1 MNDLRAVGR
10 DARMRRVAAM
20 IAAIAWVAVIGQCA
34 VSAVRAGGVGE
45 PLWTVPINLLGFF
58 TIWANIL
65 VALVTTVAA
74 LGRGGGL
81 LGRPGTRLAV
91 FVYIVVV
98 GLIYNI
104 LLVGL
109 YPLAGFGL
117 FVDTLLHR
125 VVPVL
130 YALWWLLLVPR
141 GSVGWSTLLPGLVVP
156 TLYAF
161 VAMGKGAVTGRYP
174 YPFLDIGVHG
184 IGGVMINIVGLVAL
198 FAGLMA
204 VAIAWDRRAAPRAA
218 A

>member
-1 MNDLRAVGR
+1 MNDSLDAGRA
-10 DARMRRVAAM
+10 ARLRRVAGM
-20 IAAIAWVAVIGQCA
+20 IAAIAWFAVAGQFT
-34 VSAVRAGGVGE
+34 VSAGRAAGLGE
-45 PLWTVPINLLGFF
+45 PLWTVPVNLLGFF

-65 VALVTTVAA
+65 VALVTMFAPF
-74 LGRGGGL
+74 GWGGL
-81 LGRPGTRLAV
+81 LGRPAARLAV

-130 YALWWLLLVPR
+130 YALWWLVLVPR
-141 GSVGWSTLLPGLVVP
+141 GSVGWATLLPGLVVP

-161 VAMGKGAVTGRYP
+161 VAMGKGAATGRYP

-184 IGGVMINIVGLVAL
+184 IGGVMINIGGLVAL